1 MPNGPAVTENSPPRQ
16 LLDSFLHHYDAL
28 LAQIARRFGDRHFAQ
43 DVVQDVG
50 LQLVKRPERD
60 GIQSP
65 LALLR
70 RIAHEHAIS
79 CWRHERRRQSRVL
92 SLPELPEVAC
102 PLSEQERLAQAR
114 QALDRLTQAIE
125 ALPERCR
132 EVFVMHKIHLV
143 PQAQVAAHLGISI
156 KTVEKHLRLGMA
168 RCRAELEKHHDR

>member
-1 MPNGPAVTENSPPRQ
+1 MPNGPAVTEHLPPRQ
-16 LLDSFLHHYDAL
+16 LLDSFLRHYDVL

-50 LQLVKRPERD
+50 LHLVARRGD
-60 GIQSP
+60 AIHTP

-79 CWRHERRRQSRVL
+79 CWRRERRRQSCVV
-92 SLPELPEVAC
+92 SMPELPEVAC
-102 PLSEQERLAQAR
+102 PLSEQDRQAQAR
-114 QALDRLTQAIE
+114 QALEKLAQAIE

-132 EVFVMHKIHLV
+132 EVFVMHKIHLI
-143 PQAQVAAHLGISI
+143 PQAQVAAHLGISL

-168 RCRAELEKHHDR
+168 RCRAELEQHHDR